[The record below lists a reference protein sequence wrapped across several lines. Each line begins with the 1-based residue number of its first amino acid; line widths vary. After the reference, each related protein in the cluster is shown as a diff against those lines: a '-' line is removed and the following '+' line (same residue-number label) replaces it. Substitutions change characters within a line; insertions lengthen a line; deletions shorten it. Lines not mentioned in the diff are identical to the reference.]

1 MVKWIAK
8 KIKLLTDPSDLIIN
22 QEEIKELQFE
32 LEGFVTYDE
41 VSFQFQNEAAF
52 NKIDKLYQISN
63 LSANMTL
70 YDLLPN
76 NEEIDAKTEIDNDPM
91 TVSIKLKA
99 SPTTKRRTDE
109 QILQLTIKSNNHN
122 ITLLTHTS
130 ILTWTPVEAEMPA
143 YMAELFADMWSG
155 SGTADDFD

>member
-1 MVKWIAK
+1 
-8 KIKLLTDPSDLIIN
+8 
-22 QEEIKELQFE
+22 
-32 LEGFVTYDE
+32 
-41 VSFQFQNEAAF
+41 
-52 NKIDKLYQISN
+52 
-63 LSANMTL
+63 MTL